1 MARFRQ
7 SFPAI
12 SAMYLQRSADWLKT
26 LFFLILGISMGVFT
40 ELFLPEEDKSRVALH
55 LLEHLFP
62 DGLQID
68 HSAVFFQSAGSH
80 LGLLAVIFL
89 SGLTS
94 FGVPATYAALAYK
107 GAALGFSAAILLDS
121 LALRGVLTTV
131 LAIVPSHLLILPALI
146 LASSAAINYV
156 SSRRPGNRRKRSLSS
171 IEPGPYCLA
180 FLFPLILILIAA
192 VLEAFISPAFL
203 QLIRSQ

>member
-1 MARFRQ
+1 
-7 SFPAI
+7 
-12 SAMYLQRSADWLKT
+12 
-26 LFFLILGISMGVFT
+26 
-40 ELFLPEEDKSRVALH
+40 
-55 LLEHLFP
+55 
-62 DGLQID
+62 
-68 HSAVFFQSAGSH
+68 
-80 LGLLAVIFL
+80 
-89 SGLTS
+89 
-94 FGVPATYAALAYK
+94 GVPATYAALAYK
-107 GAALGFSAAILLDS
+107 GAALGFSAAILLES

-203 QLIRSQ
+203 QLIKSQ